1 MAAVTR
7 RLTFLVIARND
18 SLGPVDYP
26 PAPSGSASNAMT
38 ARNCRATS
46 TPESEAHA
54 REITGMTY
62 LMGELVGTLLLHAV
76 DRAKA
81 ILR

>member
-1 MAAVTR
+1 M
-7 RLTFLVIARND
+7 I
-18 SLGPVDYP
+18 P
-26 PAPSGSASNAMT
+26 SNAMT

-81 ILR
+81 ILL